1 MKPEISQLKTPV
13 CNGRIKKEISQKLRF
28 GCVLPQR
35 CFEQVSHGVG
45 IELFHDIG
53 AVCFHGFDTDA

>member
-1 MKPEISQLKTPV
+1 VKTPV